1 MEEDNNILEQT
12 QKKKNKKIWGI
23 IAIIAA
29 IAVIVCISQASV
41 LANTVA
47 KLFMSP
53 QKYYQHIG
61 KKASSHMVDWMA
73 TWYSDIVKENINV
86 ADRGAELDVAVTV
99 DEDVLDLLGEMLDN
113 DLDFL
118 KNFKYNV
125 AINRKDAQIQFNTGI
140 STEKTVLADATLLLN
155 QQQEKVYFQIPQLMQ
170 THLLT
175 DVDTVIAFLY
185 GEESVPYVQRDFEEL
200 ETYIEYLEKLYKK
213 LPSNK
218 ELQTIFNKYIVL
230 ALSCMEDVK
239 EEKAVL
245 TAETFSVNCTKLK
258 VTLDEDCLQ
267 NIAEVVLENLETDE
281 ELKHIVLDVL
291 SVQDE
296 MDAEELYDRLLELAV
311 ELLEEVERIRMRN
324 EIELCVWVDKTGAV
338 CGGSIAFTNAYDETM
353 EASYAIVKAGKNF
366 GIELEAEIDN
376 TKFRMNGT
384 ATRKGKKLSGELEVK
399 VAGMKI
405 ANIQFSDVEIQKDS
419 LDGTFVFTPKKYIV
433 ELLEEEMGEYA
444 PIVFA
449 DAAMK
454 IEVHNQTNESVVI
467 VSLLEE
473 ETVLA
478 SANIELGFDKGVV
491 SALPAEDT
499 CVYTEDREE
508 VFEYFGALEEEEL
521 VEALE
526 DANFPENIVRMLEK
540 LFFEI
545 RYERADIL
553 YEKGDYKNALVQF
566 EALMKSDVYSY
577 YNDYYYYDCY
587 SFDRELQMCRYELGM
602 ECMQQKNYADAK
614 KYFELTDGYKDT
626 DLQLKYIEA
635 DEAFQKQAYDTAM
648 RAYEQTM
655 DLYDSKEKYKKCAYQ
670 VALDY
675 QEKKQYDQAI
685 DLFEIL
691 GEYEESK
698 IKLAECEAA
707 YAMVLYDKF
716 LNNKI
721 KVQYKESYSGTVHAY
736 TMQELINRLVIE
748 YDDYNCDV
756 YYGYCDIG
764 SNSCKELF
772 VKINYY
778 VPIVDDIAEYFVKYK
793 DKKLE
798 VFYEPFDRS
807 GWSSSE
813 YYKNGIDYFEYAGH
827 QYWAW
832 GVAILDSDGNYETI
846 YTVTEDGHTEEIE
859 VSCVYKDKIYYDYTK
874 EQLENWVEQA
884 IKDKGIDPNAKEIEL
899 IAWQ

>member
-1 MEEDNNILEQT
+1 MESLKSCKLVFKLIKGRYSFLHVIDKIKENTKGKMEQYNNLIEQPT
-12 QKKKNKKIWGI
+12 KKKNKKIWGI
-23 IAIIAA
+23 IAIIAVV
-29 IAVIVCISQASV
+29 AVIIGISQASV
-41 LANTVA
+41 LANTAA

-61 KKASSHMVDWMA
+61 KKASSQMVDWMA
-73 TWYSDIVKENINV
+73 TWYSDIVKENVNV
-86 ADRGAELDVAVTV
+86 ADRGTEFGVAVKV
-99 DEDVLDLLGEMLDN
+99 DEDVLDLLSQAISN

-118 KNFKYNV
+118 RNFYYT
-125 AINRKDAQIQFNTGI
+125 AGINRKDTQIQLNT
-140 STEKTVLADATLLLN
+140 SMSVEEKVLADATLLLN
-155 QQQEKVYFQIPQLMQ
+155 QPQEKIYFHIPQLMQ

-175 DVDTVIAFLY
+175 DVDTAIEFVCGTDSL
-185 GEESVPYVQRDFEEL
+185 PYIQRDFEEA
-200 ETYIEYLEKLYKK
+200 ETYIEYLEKLYTK

-218 ELQTIFNKYIVL
+218 EFQTILNKYIAL
-230 ALSCMEDVK
+230 ILSCMEDVK
-239 EEKAVL
+239 EEKATL
-245 TAETFSVNCTKLK
+245 TAESLSVNTTKLK
-258 VTLDEDCLQ
+258 VTVDEECLQ
-267 NIAEVVLENLETDE
+267 NIAEALLETVEADE
-281 ELKHIVLDVL
+281 DLKRIVLDVL

-296 MDAEELYDRLLELAV
+296 MDAEELYD
-311 ELLEEVERIRMRN
+311 ELLEFVSEVLEEAENMTLQD

-338 CGGSIAFTNAYDETM
+338 CGGSIAFTNAYDETI
-353 EASYAIVKAGKNF
+353 EGAYAVVKNGKNF
-366 GIELEAEIDN
+366 GIELEAETDN

-384 ATRKGKKLSGELEVK
+384 ATIKGKKLSGELEVK

-478 SANIELGFDKGVV
+478 SANIELGFGKGVV

-508 VFEYFGALEEEEL
+508 VFEYFGALEEDEL
-521 VEALE
+521 VEVLE

-566 EALMKSDVYSY
+566 EALMKSEIYSY
-577 YNDYYYYDCY
+577 YNEHYYYDYY
-587 SFDRELQMCRYELGM
+587 SFDKELCVCRYELGM

-798 VFYEPFDRS
+798 VFY
-807 GWSSSE
+807 
-813 YYKNGIDYFEYAGH
+813 
-827 QYWAW
+827 
-832 GVAILDSDGNYETI
+832 
-846 YTVTEDGHTEEIE
+846 
-859 VSCVYKDKIYYDYTK
+859 DKK
-874 EQLENWVEQA
+874 
-884 IKDKGIDPNAKEIEL
+884 
-899 IAWQ
+899 